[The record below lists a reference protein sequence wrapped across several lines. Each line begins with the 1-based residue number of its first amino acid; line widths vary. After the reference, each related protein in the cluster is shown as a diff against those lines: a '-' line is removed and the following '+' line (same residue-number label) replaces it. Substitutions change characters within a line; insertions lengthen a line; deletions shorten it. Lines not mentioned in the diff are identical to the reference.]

1 METGE
6 PFQKVVQKKLLMV
19 LRMEHFQQPQEQDI
33 LF

>member
-6 PFQKVVQKKLLMV
+6 PFQEVVQKKLFMV